1 MSFEV
6 FVDLFKYLWIPFLGL
21 AYKIYKEAQDKQD
34 REIDLLKS
42 KISHQMTKDDVIEVV
57 NNATNL
63 LSMQMKLE
71 LEKINN
77 GVHQLKNQNSGKDA
91 VLLQLLEAIQA
102 FNRNNEKK

>member
-6 FVDLFKYLWIPFLGL
+6 FIDLFKYLWIPFLGL

-34 REIDLLKS
+34 REIDSLKS
-42 KISHQMTKDDVIEVV
+42 KISHQMTKNDVTEVV
-57 NNATNL
+57 GNATAL
-63 LSMQMKLE
+63 LSAQMKLE

-91 VLLQLLEAIQA
+91 VLLQVLEAMQG
-102 FNRNNEKK
+102 FNRYNEKK